1 MTHVKNAIYQQKYH
15 ERWKDDTEYRNKLK
29 VKYNRYNEKR
39 YLYKSI
45 INEFYKI
52 QLCFFN

>member
-1 MTHVKNAIYQQKYH
+1 MTHVKNANYQQNYH
-15 ERWKDDTEYRNKLK
+15 ERWKDDPEYRNQLKLK
-29 VKYNRYNEKR
+29 YKRYNEKR